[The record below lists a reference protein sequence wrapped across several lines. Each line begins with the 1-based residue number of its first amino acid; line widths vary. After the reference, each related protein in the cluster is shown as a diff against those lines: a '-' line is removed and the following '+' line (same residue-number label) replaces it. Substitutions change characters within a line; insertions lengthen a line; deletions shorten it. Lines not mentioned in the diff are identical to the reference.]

1 MLPSRDGLISTIVIA
16 LKDIVSVNIT
26 KTEEPEIVTSVGKTS
41 FQNICMTELQ
51 IWLMGWT
58 Q

>member
-26 KTEEPEIVTSVGKTS
+26 KTEEPEIVISVGKTS

>member
-51 IWLMGWT
+51 IWLMG
-58 Q
+58 